1 MTIIL
6 ASLLFRS
13 ALLGILSS
21 VEWQFL
27 TDVSGQHIG
36 PIFKDQVVQGE

>member
-1 MTIIL
+1 MCDLRFTEIL
-6 ASLLFRS
+6 LT
-13 ALLGILSS
+13 

-36 PIFKDQVVQGE
+36 PNFKGKEIQKRENGMIEIN